1 MNFLLVGVLL
11 LAFGYEA
18 VSGMTTG
25 SAGLKIIKH
34 YEGLKLKAYKD
45 SVGVWTIGYGHTK
58 DVFPGQTITKEQ
70 AENYLHSDL
79 KWAERAVIRLV
90 QVPLNQNQFDALVSW
105 TFNLGSGNLASSTM
119 LKRLNAYRFNDV
131 PCEMIRWNRAGG
143 KVLKGLVKR
152 RHSEARLFNGGSFNC

>member
-11 LAFGYEA
+11 LANGYEA

-25 SAGLKIIKH
+25 SVGLDIIKH
-34 YEGLKLKAYKD
+34 YEGLELHAYKD

-58 DVFPGQTITKEQ
+58 GVYPGQTITKEQ
-70 AENYLHSDL
+70 AENFLRDDV
-79 KWAERAVIRLV
+79 KWAESAVNRLV
-90 QVPLNQNQFDALVSW
+90 HAPLNQNQFDALVSW

-152 RHSEARLFNGGSFNC
+152 RRSEAILFNGGSFTC